1 VRSEGRLQMI
11 ECLRE
16 WGVKNKDYWRL
27 AIEFRDGAWEIA
39 LWSSHPARGTKT
51 EVGVAKHSVR
61 LGMAWPP
68 DGHIRGDSPI

>member
-1 VRSEGRLQMI
+1 VIESLTEQECQMI

-51 EVGVAKHSVR
+51 EVGGGQTFGQAWGGVASR
-61 LGMAWPP
+61 WT
-68 DGHIRGDSPI
+68 